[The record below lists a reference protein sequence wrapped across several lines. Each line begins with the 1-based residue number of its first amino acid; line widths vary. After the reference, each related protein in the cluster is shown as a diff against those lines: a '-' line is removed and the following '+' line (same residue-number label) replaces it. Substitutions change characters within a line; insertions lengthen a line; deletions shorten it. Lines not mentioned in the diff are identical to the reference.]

1 MTIKR
6 ELNIDAPVSLLWS
19 YLTEGEKTRLYMF
32 GCEIISDWELG
43 SSVIWKGV
51 GPDGKELVFVKGELL
66 EYKEEELLRMTLFDP
81 NMGIADSP
89 ENYLEMTYRLVPH
102 GEMSK
107 LYMEQ
112 TGFAGAER
120 GQQRYEDSIKGWDA
134 VLQQIK
140 ELAEKEAS
148 ELS

>member
-1 MTIKR
+1 MIIKR
-6 ELNIDAPVSLLWS
+6 ELTINAPVDLLWR

-32 GCEIISDWELG
+32 GCEIISDWAIG
-43 SSVIWKGV
+43 SPVIWKGV
-51 GPDGKELVFVKGELL
+51 GPDGKELVFVKGDLL
-66 EYKEEELLRMTLFDP
+66 EYKKEELLRLTLFDP
-81 NMGIADSP
+81 NMGLADAP
-89 ENYLEMTYRLVPH
+89 KNYLEMVYRLEPQ
-102 GEMSK
+102 GKQTK
-107 LYMEQ
+107 LTMEQ
-112 TGFAGAER
+112 SGFEGAEK